1 MTPEQLT
8 GQVDSHLIT
17 SLIGDKHFLI
27 HPDVEKDLHRLVTAA
42 QEAGFKLEIASGYRN
57 FERQSAIWN
66 GKFSGKRVILD
77 SNSQEI
83 DPASLSDEQKL
94 YAILRWSALPGA
106 SRHHWGCEFDVFARN
121 LLPQGSQLQLEP
133 WEYFSGHQQEFYLWL
148 KANLNSYG
156 FFFPYSSDLGGVAIE
171 PWHISHRE
179 TSSQCLSQ
187 LSKTVLESQL
197 AQQPILG
204 QGVIIKN
211 MERIYTRFIININ
224 D

>member
-17 SLIGDKHFLI
+17 SLIGSKHFLI
-27 HPDVEKDLHRLVTAA
+27 HPDAENDLHRLVHAA

-57 FERQSAIWN
+57 FERQCAIWN
-66 GKFSGKRVILD
+66 GKFSGERVILD
-77 SNSQEI
+77 SNSQKI
-83 DPASLSDEQKL
+83 DPASLSDEEKL

-121 LLPQGSQLQLEP
+121 LLPQGTQLQLEP
-133 WEYFSGHQQEFYLWL
+133 WEYLSGHQQDFYLWL
-148 KANLNSYG
+148 KAHLNTFG
-156 FFFPYSSDLGGVAIE
+156 FFFPYRTDLGGVAVE
-171 PWHISHRE
+171 PWHISHRK
-179 TSSQCLSQ
+179 TSNQCQSL
-187 LSKTVLESQL
+187 LSKSVLETQL

-204 QGVIIKN
+204 QDVIIKN
-211 MERIYTRFIININ
+211 MERIYARFIININ